1 MDRAPSV
8 VYPVGRT
15 RALAWVLAVL
25 AGSGAVL
32 LFSVLFWPMTPV
44 QRAPE
49 AIVLIVSWL
58 GAVAAMWH
66 FWRRQRPRQLRW
78 DGECWFVVAPT
89 DAVEQG
95 GEGARGC
102 DGSGAFGGLS
112 RRSHARPSLGAGG
125 AGRQRCRALVFSA
138 FLADDARPACAR
150 SYCFDSF
157 MVGRRGSD
165 VAFLAPPAP
174 APVALGRRMLVRRRA
189 DRCRGARRRGRA
201 GRGALGCAA
210 LDAAVVS
217 SRRCRRARA
226 VAVGRSGKRA
236 RALAPA
242 ALCAIFTADFGICR
256 RSAVIRGRTRLMSGA
271 SLF

>member
-95 GEGARGC
+95 GEGARVEVRW
-102 DGSGAFGGLS
+102 DAQRWMLLWF
-112 RRSHARPSLGAGG
+112 HPAAAGE
-125 AGRQRCRALVFSA
+125 
-138 FLADDARPACAR
+138 
-150 SYCFDSF
+150 
-157 MVGRRGSD
+157 
-165 VAFLAPPAP
+165 
-174 APVALGRRMLVRRRA
+174 
-189 DRCRGARRRGRA
+189 RGRWLWAEAASEPARWHLLRCALYSAAPLAA
-201 GRGALGCAA
+201 GSPA
-210 LDAAVVS
+210 DA
-217 SRRCRRARA
+217 SRA
-226 VAVGRSGKRA
+226 
-236 RALAPA
+236 
-242 ALCAIFTADFGICR
+242 
-256 RSAVIRGRTRLMSGA
+256 
-271 SLF
+271 

>member
-8 VYPVGRT
+8 VYPVGRA

-32 LFSVLFWPMTPV
+32 LSSLLFWPMTPV

-95 GEGARGC
+95 GEGARVEVRWDAQRWMLLWFHPAAAGERGRWLWAEAASERARWHLLRC
-102 DGSGAFGGLS
+102 ALYLPLTSASVGAP
-112 RRSHARPSLGAGG
+112 PSSE
-125 AGRQRCRALVFSA
+125 AGRA
-138 FLADDARPACAR
+138 
-150 SYCFDSF
+150 
-157 MVGRRGSD
+157 
-165 VAFLAPPAP
+165 
-174 APVALGRRMLVRRRA
+174 
-189 DRCRGARRRGRA
+189 
-201 GRGALGCAA
+201 
-210 LDAAVVS
+210 
-217 SRRCRRARA
+217 
-226 VAVGRSGKRA
+226 
-236 RALAPA
+236 
-242 ALCAIFTADFGICR
+242 
-256 RSAVIRGRTRLMSGA
+256 
-271 SLF
+271 